1 MAVAKA
7 VDWAGGEVKA
17 GSLIFMGMW
26 KHLSSLFEELLVQI
40 TEVWIGDND
49 CWSMIRLV
57 FYFFI

>member
-1 MAVAKA
+1 MAVAKE

-49 CWSMIRLV
+49 CWSIK
-57 FYFFI
+57 